1 MARGIGLAA
10 ALLAISGI
18 AYGESQAEKRRS
30 AEQQVQEALQR
41 EIYGLDSDRRELLTA
56 ATKKVP
62 GYAPAMWQLGY
73 LKDSRNR
80 WVKADDYLRQG
91 TAAAPLASYLRVRSD
106 YADTMEGQ
114 LALAEWCQQKKLPE
128 QARAHLSR
136 VLELEP
142 NHAAARAALGYQR
155 IGGLW
160 VSPEERA
167 ADAQLATEERESL
180 AEFGEV
186 MREIAGGLAKESAL
200 RREAAAKKLMAVRNP
215 AAIPAMEAIVS
226 PVNDHAARLVVNAL
240 AAMSDPAASLSLAR
254 HAVYYPSH
262 LIRDAAA
269 KKLASR
275 DKHSYVPPL
284 IALLYL
290 PVRSEAVAGVLPGGR
305 IGYRHSF
312 VREGQDCN
320 EVLVLDTE
328 YFRVER
334 AGGDGALSAAR
345 AAVDAA
351 ETAAQREWAVEA
363 QNRFQSQLNDR
374 VTRTLKIATAQ
385 DLPAQPENWWRWWND
400 YNELLSRGPK
410 TIEVSQEYRTSAV
423 VDIVP
428 QTGGSG
434 GGGGTGTGGGT
445 GQVQIQAECLVA
457 GTPVWTASGPRAV
470 ERIKVGDL
478 VLSQDA
484 ESGELALKP
493 VLRTTI
499 RPRGQTVKITAGQE
513 SFEASGGHVF
523 WVSGDGWR
531 KASELKSGMILHAC
545 GGATQ
550 VTSVKPG
557 SVAETYNL
565 VVADFSTY
573 FIGRQKVLS
582 HDFTMRQPAR
592 AVVPGL
598 RGE

>member
-1 MARGIGLAA
+1 MTRSIGLVAA
-10 ALLAISGI
+10 VLAISGV
-18 AYGESQAEKRRS
+18 AYGESQAEKNRR

-41 EIYGLDSDRRELLTA
+41 EIYGLESDRQELLTA
-56 ATKKVP
+56 ATKNVP

-73 LKDSRNR
+73 LKDARNR
-80 WVKADDYLRQG
+80 WVKADDYLKQG
-91 TAAAPLASYLRVRSD
+91 TAAAPLSSYLRVRSD
-106 YADTMEGQ
+106 YADTVEGQ
-114 LALAEWCQQKKLPE
+114 LALAEWCRQKKLPD

-160 VSPEERA
+160 VSPAERA
-167 ADAQLATEERESL
+167 ADAELALEERESL
-180 AEFGEV
+180 AKFGEL
-186 MREIAGGLAKESAL
+186 MREIASGLSKESAL
-200 RREAAAKKLMAVRNP
+200 RREAAAKKLMAVRDP

-226 PVNDHAARLVVNAL
+226 PVNDNAARLVVNAL

-269 KKLASR
+269 KKLVSR
-275 DKHSYVPPL
+275 DKHSYVPQL
-284 IALLYL
+284 IAMLYL
-290 PVRSEAVAGVLPGGR
+290 PVRSEVVAGVLPGGR

-312 VREGQDCN
+312 VREGQDRN

-328 YFRVER
+328 YFRVQR

-351 ETAAQREWAVEA
+351 ETAAQRERAVET

-374 VTRTLKIATAQ
+374 VTRALKISTEQ
-385 DLPAQPENWWRWWND
+385 DLPAQPESWWRWWND
-400 YNELLSRGPK
+400 YNELLSQGPK
-410 TIEVSQEYRTSAV
+410 TMEISQEYRTSAV

-428 QTGGSG
+428 L
-434 GGGGTGTGGGT
+434 TGGGT

-457 GTPVWTASGPRAV
+457 GTPVWTASGLRAV
-470 ERIKVGDL
+470 EKIKVGDL

-484 ESGELALKP
+484 KTGELALKP

-499 RPRGQTVKITAGQE
+499 RPRGQTVKFTAGQE

-531 KASELKSGMILHAC
+531 KASELQSGMVLHAC

-550 VTSVKPG
+550 ITSVDQG

-573 FIGRQKVLS
+573 FIGQQKILS

-592 AVVPGL
+592 TVVPGMK
-598 RGE
+598 GD